1 MTKIRNFKQDYFGH
15 WILVFGIYLGF
26 GFWDL
31 EFETP
36 QKADERLLMKESTKA
51 NWPQNNSD
59 VCIRCAT
66 CMAVCPVSRVTPK
79 FPGPKQ
85 AGPGA
90 ERFRRPGE
98 PSVDEWIDLCI
109 GCHLCD
115 MVCSS
120 GVNISE
126 LNLIAKAKYLDEKG
140 RPFRDWLLTHSYLFG
155 RLGSFFAPFINRL
168 LRNPAIKWMV
178 EGIFRIDKRRELPGY
193 ESSTFRQWFKEHQPQ
208 RNQQENVRA
217 RQKVEVDN
225 PPSPPFKKVAYFYGC
240 YINTNEVDVGKATVQ
255 VLEANGF
262 QVTLPPQRCCGIPM
276 LGNGDFRGAR
286 RMGLYNVPSFL
297 DTIRSGS
304 DIIFSSTS
312 CGYMM
317 KYEYSRLLSIPKAE
331 EVSQH
336 LRDLFEFLRNL
347 KGSNGF
353 NTNFKELPLK
363 VGYFAP
369 CHLRALGIGL
379 PALEILRLI
388 PGLKIDNIDAD
399 CCGMGGTFGFK
410 KEKYEISQGI
420 GRDLAEAIDRL
431 KPEIILSDC
440 EGCRMQIRHL
450 TGLKVLHP
458 IQTLRDALT

>member
-1 MTKIRNFKQDYFGH
+1 MT
-15 WILVFGIYLGF
+15 
-26 GFWDL
+26 L
-31 EFETP
+31 EKKT
-36 QKADERLLMKESTKA
+36 
-51 NWPQNNSD
+51 WPQNNSD

-85 AGPGA
+85 AGAGV

-140 RPFRDWLLTHSYLFG
+140 RPIRDWLLTHSYLFG
-155 RLGSFFAPFINRL
+155 RVGSFFAPLVNLF
-168 LRNPAIKWMV
+168 LRNSLIKWMA
-178 EGIFRIDKRRELPGY
+178 EKILKIERRRELPGY
-193 ESSTFRQWFKEHQPQ
+193 ESHTFRRWF
-208 RNQQENVRA
+208 RGNQT
-217 RQKVEVDN
+217 K
-225 PPSPPFKKVAYFYGC
+225 SKKKIAYFYGC

-276 LGNGDFRGAR
+276 LGNGDFKGAR
-286 RMGLYNVPSFL
+286 KLALYNVPSFL

-304 DIIFSSTS
+304 EIIFSSTS

-317 KYEYSRLLSIPKAE
+317 KYEYSRLLSIPGAE

-336 LRDLFEFLRNL
+336 LHDLFDFLRNL
-347 KGSNGF
+347 KESNRF
-353 NTNFKELPLK
+353 NTNFKQLPLK

-369 CHLRALGIGL
+369 CHLRALGVGL
-379 PALEILRLI
+379 PALDILRLI
-388 PGLKIDNIDAD
+388 PGLKIDNIEAD

-410 KEKYEISQGI
+410 KEKYEISQEI
-420 GRDLAEAIDRL
+420 GKDLKEAIDRSG
-431 KPEIILSDC
+431 PEIVLTDC

-458 IQTLRDALT
+458 IQILRDALL

>member
-1 MTKIRNFKQDYFGH
+1 MKNKNWSKRN
-15 WILVFGIYLGF
+15 L
-26 GFWDL
+26 
-31 EFETP
+31 
-36 QKADERLLMKESTKA
+36 
-51 NWPQNNSD
+51 D
-59 VCIRCAT
+59 VCIRCAI
-66 CMAVCPVSRVTPK
+66 CMAVCPVSRVAPK

-90 ERFRRPGE
+90 ERFRRPDE

-126 LNLIAKAKYLDEKG
+126 LNLIAKAKYLDETG

-155 RLGSFFAPFINRL
+155 RLGSFFSPLINRL
-168 LRNPAIKWMV
+168 LRNSQIKWLV
-178 EGIFRIDKRRELPGY
+178 ESIFRIDRRRELPVY
-193 ESSTFRQWFKEHQPQ
+193 ESSTFRQWFKEHQS
-208 RNQQENVRA
+208 
-217 RQKVEVDN
+217 KG
-225 PPSPPFKKVAYFYGC
+225 SKKVAYFYGC

-255 VLEANGF
+255 VLDANGF
-262 QVTLPPQRCCGIPM
+262 EITLPPQQCCGIPM
-276 LGNGDFRGAR
+276 LGNGDFNGAKK
-286 RMGLYNVPSFL
+286 MAHYNVPSL
-297 DTIRSGS
+297 LNTIHSGS

-312 CGYMM
+312 CGHMI
-317 KYEYSRLLSIPKAE
+317 KHEYSHLLSIPGAE
-331 EVSQH
+331 EVAEH
-336 LRDLFEFLRNL
+336 IFDIFEFLRNL
-347 KGSNGF
+347 KESNGL
-353 NTNFKELPLK
+353 NTHFKELSLK
-363 VGYFAP
+363 VAYFAP

-388 PGLKIDNIDAD
+388 PGLKIDNIEAD

-410 KEKYEISQGI
+410 KEKYEVSQEI
-420 GRDLAEAIDRL
+420 GRDLSEAIDRL

-458 IQTLRDALT
+458 IQILRDALVPK

>member
-1 MTKIRNFKQDYFGH
+1 MDKYF
-15 WILVFGIYLGF
+15 
-26 GFWDL
+26 
-31 EFETP
+31 
-36 QKADERLLMKESTKA
+36 
-51 NWPQNNSD
+51 WPQNNSD

-90 ERFRRPGE
+90 ERFRGPGD
-98 PSVDEWIDLCI
+98 PSVDDWIDLCI

-126 LNLIAKAKYLDEKG
+126 LNLIAKAKYLDETG
-140 RPFRDWLLTHSYLFG
+140 RPFRDWLLTHSYLYGWFG
-155 RLGSFFAPFINRL
+155 SLFSPLVNL
-168 LRNPAIKWMV
+168 LLKNPVIKWVV
-178 EGIFRIDKRRELPGY
+178 EVILKIDRRRELSGY
-193 ESSTFRQWFKEHQPQ
+193 ESLTFRQWFRKHQSQGNHP
-208 RNQQENVRA
+208 RAIRA
-217 RQKVEVDN
+217 RQAAEVDN
-225 PPSPPFKKVAYFYGC
+225 PPSPPFSKGGREGFKPHPKDKKKIAYFYGC

-262 QVTLPPQRCCGIPM
+262 EVTLPAQRCCGIPM
-276 LGNGDFRGAR
+276 LGNGDFKGAKK
-286 RMGLYNVPSFL
+286 MALYNVPSL
-297 DTIRSGS
+297 LNAIRSGS

-312 CGYMM
+312 CGHMI
-317 KYEYSRLLSIPKAE
+317 KHQYSHLLSIPGTE
-331 EVSQH
+331 EVAENI
-336 LRDLFEFLRNL
+336 LDIFEFLRNL
-347 KGSNGF
+347 KESEGF
-353 NTNFKELPLK
+353 NVNFKELSLK
-363 VGYFAP
+363 AAYFAP

-388 PGLKIDNIDAD
+388 PGLKIDNIEAD

-410 KEKYEISQGI
+410 KEKYEISQEI

-440 EGCRMQIRHL
+440 EGCRIQIRHL
-450 TGLKVLHP
+450 TSLKVLHP
-458 IQTLRDALT
+458 IQILRDALT

>member
-1 MTKIRNFKQDYFGH
+1 MEKQ
-15 WILVFGIYLGF
+15 
-26 GFWDL
+26 
-31 EFETP
+31 
-36 QKADERLLMKESTKA
+36 
-51 NWPQNNSD
+51 NWPQSNSD

-85 AGPGA
+85 AGPGV

-155 RLGSFFAPFINRL
+155 RLGSFLSPFINRL
-168 LRNPAIKWMV
+168 LRNSHVKWLA
-178 EGIFRIDKRRELPGY
+178 ESILRIERRRELPGY
-193 ESSTFRQWFKEHQPQ
+193 ESQTFRQWFRDHQT
-208 RNQQENVRA
+208 
-217 RQKVEVDN
+217 KG
-225 PPSPPFKKVAYFYGC
+225 KKKIAYFYGC

-262 QVTLPPQRCCGIPM
+262 EVTLPPQRCCGIPM
-276 LGNGDFRGAR
+276 LGNGDFKGAR
-286 RMGLYNVPSFL
+286 KMGLYNVPSLL

-317 KYEYSRLLSIPKAE
+317 KHEYSRLLLIPKAD

-336 LRDLFEFLRNL
+336 LHDLFEFLKNL
-347 KGSNGF
+347 KESDGF

-363 VGYFAP
+363 IGYFAP

-379 PALEILRLI
+379 PALDILRLI
-388 PGLKIDNIDAD
+388 PGLKIDNIEAD

-410 KEKYEISQGI
+410 KEKYEISQEI
-420 GRDLAEAIDRL
+420 GKDLAEAIDRL
-431 KPEIILSDC
+431 KPEIIVSDC

-450 TGLKVLHP
+450 TGLRVLHP
-458 IQTLRDALT
+458 IQILRDALL